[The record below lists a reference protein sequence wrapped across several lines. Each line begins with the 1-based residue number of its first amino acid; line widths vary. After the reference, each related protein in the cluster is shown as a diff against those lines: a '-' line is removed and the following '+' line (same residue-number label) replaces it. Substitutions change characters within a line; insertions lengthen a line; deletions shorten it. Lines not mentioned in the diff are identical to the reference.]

1 MKIGIV
7 QPYLFPYIGYFQLIH
22 SVDKFVVL
30 DDVNFAKKKWVNR
43 NQILIA
49 GQPSFI
55 TVPLKKVSQ
64 NKLILEI
71 EIAKDQKWR
80 KKILSSIQSAY
91 GRAPMF
97 NQVYS
102 IVEKTLNQNHTHIS
116 KLASA
121 SLFAVSQYLK
131 IETQFVQSSSLYK
144 NSHLKSQNRILDI
157 CQKENASEYLNP
169 IGGTELYSR
178 DEFEAHGIKL
188 YFIKPEPG
196 NYNQFEFDFVPF
208 LSIIDVLMFN
218 PIKTVQKL
226 LNQCKF
232 I

>member
-7 QPYLFPYIGYFQLIH
+7 QPYFFPYIGYFQLIH
-22 SVDKFVVL
+22 SVDKFVIL

-49 GQPSFI
+49 GKPSLI

-71 EIAKDQKWR
+71 KIAEDQKWR

-97 NQVYS
+97 KSVYPL
-102 IVEKTLNQNHTHIS
+102 IEKILNQNHTHIS

-131 IETQFVQSSSLYK
+131 IETQFIQSSSFYS
-144 NSHLKSQNRILDI
+144 NSHLRSQDRILDI
-157 CQKENASEYLNP
+157 CQKENASKYLNP
-169 IGGTELYSR
+169 IGGTDLYSKN
-178 DEFEAHGIKL
+178 EFKAHGIKL
-188 YFIKPEPG
+188 YFVKPHPG
-196 NYNQFEFDFVPF
+196 DYNQLEFDFVPF

-218 PIKTVQKL
+218 TIKAVHHL
-226 LNQCKF
+226 LNQCKL